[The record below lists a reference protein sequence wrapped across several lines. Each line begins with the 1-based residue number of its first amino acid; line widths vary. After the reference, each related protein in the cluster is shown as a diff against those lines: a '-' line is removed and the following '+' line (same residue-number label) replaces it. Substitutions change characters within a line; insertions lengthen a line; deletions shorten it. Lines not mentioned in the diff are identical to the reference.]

1 MKRKEEYEMS
11 VITVTKDNFDK
22 EVLQSDKPVLLDF
35 WASWCGPCRMV
46 SPIVDEIA
54 AENPDKK
61 VGKVNVDE
69 EPELASK
76 FDVMSIPTLE
86 DGELVN
92 RAVGARPKEM
102 ILDLFEE

>member
-1 MKRKEEYEMS
+1 MS

-76 FDVMSIPTLE
+76 FDVMSIPTLLVFE
-86 DGELVN
+86 DGEQVN